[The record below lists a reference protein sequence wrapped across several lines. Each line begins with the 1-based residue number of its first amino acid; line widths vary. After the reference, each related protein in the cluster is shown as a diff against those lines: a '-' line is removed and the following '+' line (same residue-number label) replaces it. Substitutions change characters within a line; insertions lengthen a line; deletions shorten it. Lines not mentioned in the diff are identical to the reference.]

1 MAGKTDYTNKGTKQR
16 SLNLDDETYAIIEAE
31 AARLH
36 VTNSAALSMIL
47 HNFRHGFVSSGAAPN
62 ALVDPERMTQVGEK
76 IAATQANERNI
87 VLPDPRASEFT
98 VSDPANA
105 GKDGDPVKPG
115 ERKVRTRHL
124 KDDDILGGE
133 EQ

>member
-16 SLNLDDETYAIIEAE
+16 SLNLDDETYAIIEDE

-47 HNFRHGFVSSGAAPN
+47 HNYVGIDTETPVAPSKAQQAFAA
-62 ALVDPERMTQVGEK
+62 E
-76 IAATQANERNI
+76 IAARPEGARNI

-115 ERKVRTRHL
+115 ERKVRTKHL

-133 EQ
+133 EH

>member
-47 HNFRHGFVSSGAAPN
+47 HNYQGRDTYIEPEPAAERTVAMRPEHAAPY
-62 ALVDPERMTQVGEK
+62 G
-76 IAATQANERNI
+76 ERNI